1 MENWMLITLIVLVL
15 LTAVA
20 LLFWAFYHQ
29 PSKDIAYVRT
39 GLFGEKIIVNEGGL
53 VLPVVHAIMP
63 VNRKTIRVEIERDN
77 KAGLITKDSLRV
89 DVIAEVSLRV
99 APEDEAIATAAR
111 TLGKRTMDTE
121 SMKEFLEAQCVSGL
135 RSVAASMDLEELHR
149 NRTQF
154 EHSVRDG
161 LESEFN
167 KNGLELV
174 MVALKRLDQTDK
186 EYFDPTNTFDAL
198 GLIKLDKISED
209 SKKKRN
215 DIEQENAVA
224 IQKRNKEAAEQKLTI
239 EQQEVEAQK
248 NQEKYI
254 AELHARTAR
263 EIDQIKFSNEVAV
276 DQAKRDMELQQAE
289 FKKATLE
296 AWMVTDDVETQ
307 ATKITEQIATAREE
321 AEAQRNKLIEV
332 ISAEKEAKR
341 QTIIAQANSEVEKL
355 AAKAAEI
362 RYMVEAAGKSA
373 LNKAANL
380 LENDQINM
388 QVKMEIVRQLPQII
402 SESVKP
408 IENIDGIK
416 IMHLDGL
423 ANAAGGGSGSG
434 GNGTVASGSSGGG
447 GDSLA
452 DQVVNSALRYRAQS
466 PLVESL
472 LNEVGLKGSGINDFT
487 KQLQE
492 DMQTKAGSES
502 PKLDS
507 SDHGA
512 DVKDDE
518 PPTDTKH

>member
-1 MENWMLITLIVLVL
+1 
-15 LTAVA
+15 
-20 LLFWAFYHQ
+20 
-29 PSKDIAYVRT
+29 
-39 GLFGEKIIVNEGGL
+39 
-53 VLPVVHAIMP
+53 
-63 VNRKTIRVEIERDN
+63 
-77 KAGLITKDSLRV
+77 
-89 DVIAEVSLRV
+89 
-99 APEDEAIATAAR
+99 
-111 TLGKRTMDTE
+111 
-121 SMKEFLEAQCVSGL
+121 
-135 RSVAASMDLEELHR
+135 
-149 NRTQF
+149 
-154 EHSVRDG
+154 
-161 LESEFN
+161 
-167 KNGLELV
+167 
-174 MVALKRLDQTDK
+174 
-186 EYFDPTNTFDAL
+186 
-198 GLIKLDKISED
+198 
-209 SKKKRN
+209 
-215 DIEQENAVA
+215 
-224 IQKRNKEAAEQKLTI
+224 
-239 EQQEVEAQK
+239 
-248 NQEKYI
+248 
-254 AELHARTAR
+254 
-263 EIDQIKFSNEVAV
+263 
-276 DQAKRDMELQQAE
+276 
-289 FKKATLE
+289 
-296 AWMVTDDVETQ
+296 VTDDVETQ

-332 ISAEKEAKR
+332 ISAQKEAER

-362 RYMVEAAGKSA
+362 RYMAEAAGKSA

-492 DMQTKAGSES
+492 DMQTKAGSEL
-502 PKLDS
+502 PKPDS